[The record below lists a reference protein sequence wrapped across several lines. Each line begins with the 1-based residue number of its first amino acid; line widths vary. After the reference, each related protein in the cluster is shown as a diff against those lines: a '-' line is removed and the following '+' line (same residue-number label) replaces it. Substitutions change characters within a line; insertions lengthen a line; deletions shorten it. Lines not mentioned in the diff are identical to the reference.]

1 MINEKEKFFDD
12 NSSRKILPERMSRRF
27 WCVGQNSRPTV
38 RNRRTFDSG
47 FGRPLKQRA
56 NKAKTA
62 SDFTVLT
69 SRNDWND
76 KQSEGLFYRIRA
88 VKREVNNCRLM
99 IDKFIDWQESCDFL
113 IWISPATDESG

>member
-1 MINEKEKFFDD
+1 MLINEKEKIFE
-12 NSSRKILPERMSRRF
+12 SSGTDGPSFLVDHDS
-27 WCVGQNSRPTV
+27 WPTV
-38 RNRRTFDSG
+38 LNRRTFDSG
-47 FGRPLKQRA
+47 FGPPLKQRA
-56 NKAKTA
+56 NKAKTVG
-62 SDFTVLT
+62 DFTVLT
-69 SRNDWND
+69 SRNDRND